1 MSLMSYRLSVCY
13 ISGCYYHLSYYTR
26 SLILGLVFFQGV
38 ITISP
43 VLQLSRMNTMF
54 VRPLYL
60 HPTFGQTPD
69 SWKKGCPSEN
79 LMEQTENNNYMPPF
93 LIVTAEK
100 DIKIIKDG
108 AKDFHRESNKLNQ
121 GISDHVIFPRTNHI
135 SIICN
140 FDKTVNNWNLADICS
155 NFIKR
160 TVT

>member
-1 MSLMSYRLSVCY
+1 
-13 ISGCYYHLSYYTR
+13 
-26 SLILGLVFFQGV
+26 
-38 ITISP
+38 
-43 VLQLSRMNTMF
+43 MF
-54 VRPLYL
+54 ARPLYL

-69 SWKKGCPSEN
+69 SWKKCCPSEN

-100 DIKIIKDG
+100 DIEIIKDG